1 MAELSDKHL
10 LEQLRFRPKWWWD
23 PIPDWFIDH
32 LDVDVRR
39 DFLRVQM
46 EKQVRVLEVEM
57 DSIKQSMKLL
67 GRG

>member
-1 MAELSDKHL
+1 MVDLPDNPL
-10 LEQLRFRPKWWWD
+10 IEQLRFRPKWWWD

-32 LDVDVRR
+32 LDIDVRR

-46 EKQVRVLEVEM
+46 EKQVRMMEVEM
-57 DSIKQSMKLL
+57 DAIKQSMKLL